1 MLAWSVAR
9 SAADEGHLDL
19 VQAGGLAGTLFRIAV
34 RALGPGLGDGLTD
47 RVVRR
52 ARAEQTPKI
61 APGRREEAGV
71 EAAVG
76 REARPGAIGAER
88 LGHRRDDPDLAR
100 AVGVAPACGDLA
112 RVVRL
117 DRQGRQ
123 PRLRDARAPAR
134 RDHGLH

>member
-88 LGHRRDDPDLAR
+88 PGPRPHYPALPPTLAR
-100 AVGVAPACGDLA
+100 APTSPPPPPFILPH
-112 RVVRL
+112 RT
-117 DRQGRQ
+117 
-123 PRLRDARAPAR
+123 
-134 RDHGLH
+134 